1 MDKRTY
7 LLQKQKRDNQNQY
20 REFCLNCFRPLSHCL
35 CTIIRSFETRTRFVI
50 LMHPQEAKKIRN
62 GTGRLAHLA
71 LSNSEIFIGL
81 DFSTHPNVQ
90 DLLADERYNPFILY
104 PGITSKDI
112 SRYDPEQLSENG
124 KIPLVFVI
132 DGTWKSAKKMMQMSQ
147 NLHDLPRI
155 SILPNEPSRFLIKQ
169 QPNRLC
175 LSTIESIFSLLFEF
189 ENKGLENLDG
199 RHKNLLDILDQ
210 MVKIQ
215 MTHINN
221 PTGRSYRKKAGTSPR
236 DKVFSKKPHKVSP
249 FYL

>member
-1 MDKRTY
+1 
-7 LLQKQKRDNQNQY
+7 
-20 REFCLNCFRPLSHCL
+20 
-35 CTIIRSFETRTRFVI
+35 
-50 LMHPQEAKKIRN
+50 MHPQEAKKIRN

-71 LSNSEIFIGL
+71 LSNSEIFTGL
-81 DFSTHPNVQ
+81 DFSIHPNVQ

-112 SRYDPEQLSENG
+112 SGYDPEQLSENG

-132 DGTWKSAKKMMQMSQ
+132 DGTWKAAKKIMQMSQ

-155 SILPNEPSRFLIKQ
+155 SISPNEPSRFLIKQ
-169 QPNRLC
+169 QPNNLC
-175 LSTIESIFSLLFEF
+175 LSTIESIFSLLLEF
-189 ENKGLENLDG
+189 ENKGLENLGG
-199 RHKNLLDILDQ
+199 RHKNLIDILDQ

-221 PTGRSYRKKAGTSPR
+221 PTGRGYRKKDDTSPR
-236 DKVFSKKPHKVSP
+236 DKVFSKKRHKVSP